1 MTRPDVRSLLQD
13 SLAVLVGLQLSIARN
28 AADMKVFHFGT
39 IRPHASS
46 SGTVGSHALHI
57 QCAWR
62 IVSENAV
69 ITGSADRFSPRGE
82 EVEVDDEDPQ
92 SGNLQQ
98 VRIGALLKGYDSATR
113 SHINA
118 TDLLVVMSVTSDPF
132 GGADL
137 LLSGGYRLQ
146 IFPNCS
152 QDEDWR
158 IIEVGG
164 RHVVVEGGKV
174 TADE

>member
-1 MTRPDVRSLLQD
+1 MTRPDVRSLLHD
-13 SLAVLVGLQLSIARN
+13 SLAALVGLQLSIARN

-62 IVSENAV
+62 IVTENAV
-69 ITGSADRFSPRGE
+69 ITGSADRFSPPSEGQ
-82 EVEVDDEDPQ
+82 EVNDGDPQ
-92 SGNLQQ
+92 SGNLQY
-98 VRIGALLKGYDSATR
+98 VRIGALFKGYDSATR
-113 SHINA
+113 SHVNA
-118 TDLLVVMSVTSDPF
+118 TDLLVVISVTSDPF

-146 IFPNCS
+146 IFPDCS
-152 QDEDWR
+152 QGEDWR
-158 IIEVGG
+158 LIEVGG
-164 RHVVVEGGKV
+164 RHIVVEGGKV
-174 TADE
+174 AAEE